1 MIQRNDY
8 LAPLAEENNGLI
20 QQICEQL
27 IELLKG
33 CKGEFPVGLLLHW
46 NNTAILNRVR
56 QMQERID
63 KAIKERSKSKIY
75 LNWLKQIDR
84 SSLSTWSFE
93 DRAGTQLFFQRQ
105 EIDTIDIAAYLEFQ
119 GLKLKA
125 IQLFIEIYSKLLA
138 EEGDPNRT
146 LNMLE
151 VIAYLRKEKL
161 RLASALGRTSI

>member
-8 LAPLAEENNGLI
+8 LFPLAEENNGLI

-33 CKGEFPVGLLLHW
+33 CKGEFPVHLLLQW

-75 LNWLKQIDR
+75 TDWQKQINR
-84 SSLSTWSFE
+84 SSLSAWSFE
-93 DRAGTQLFFQRQ
+93 DRAGAQLFFQRQ
-105 EIDTIDIAAYLEFQ
+105 EIDAIDIAAYLEFQ

-125 IQLFIEIYSKLLA
+125 IQLFIEIHSKLLA
-138 EEGDPNRT
+138 EEGDPNTR

-151 VIAYLRKEKL
+151 VINYLGKEKV
-161 RLASALGRTSI
+161 RLAAVLGKTSI

>member
-8 LAPLAEENNGLI
+8 LFPLAEENNGLI

-33 CKGEFPVGLLLHW
+33 CKGEFPIDLLLHW
-46 NNTAILNRVR
+46 NNRAILNRVR

-75 LNWLKQIDR
+75 AEFLKQNDR
-84 SSLSTWSFE
+84 SSLSAWSFE
-93 DRAGTQLFFQRQ
+93 DRAGAQLFFQRQ

-125 IQLFIEIYSKLLA
+125 IQLFIDIYSKLLA
-138 EEGDPNRT
+138 EEGDPNTR

-151 VIAYLRKEKL
+151 VIAYLGKEKL
-161 RLASALGRTSI
+161 RLAAALGKTSI

>member
-8 LAPLAEENNGLI
+8 LFPTAEENNGLI
-20 QQICEQL
+20 QQIYEQL

-33 CKGEFPVGLLLHW
+33 CKGEFPVDLLLHW
-46 NNTAILNRVR
+46 NDTAILNRVR

-75 LNWLKQIDR
+75 AQFLKQNNR
-84 SSLSTWSFE
+84 SSLSAWSFE
-93 DRAGTQLFFQRQ
+93 DRAGARLFFQRQ

-125 IQLFIEIYSKLLA
+125 IQLFIDNYSRVLA
-138 EEGDPNRT
+138 EEGDPNTR
-146 LNMLE
+146 LNMLA
-151 VIAYLRKEKL
+151 VIAYLGKEKL
-161 RLASALGRTSI
+161 RLAAAIGKTSS